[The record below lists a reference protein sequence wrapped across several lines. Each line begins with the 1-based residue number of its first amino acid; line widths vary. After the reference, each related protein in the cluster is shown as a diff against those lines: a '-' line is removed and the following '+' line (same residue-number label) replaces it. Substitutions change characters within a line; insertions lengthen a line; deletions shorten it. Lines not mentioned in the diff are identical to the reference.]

1 MLAREHAERAQ
12 EFLEASDREFAA
24 GDILQASEKLWGAA
38 AHAVMAAAQRNGR
51 KPGSHRGLIEAVA
64 RLAEEHNDASLEAGF
79 AVAELFHRN
88 FYHAFMVEDFELDS
102 RRPLVHQFVRRVL
115 ALNGNA

>member
-1 MLAREHAERAQ
+1 MLAREHAQKAQ
-12 EFLEASDREFAA
+12 EFLEASDREFAT

-38 AHAVMAAAQRNGR
+38 THAVMSAAQRNGK
-51 KPGSHRGLIEAVA
+51 KPGSHRGFIEAVA

-79 AVAELFHRN
+79 LAAELFHRN
-88 FYHAFMVEDFELDS
+88 FYYGFMEDFEIDS
-102 RRPLVHQFVRRVL
+102 RRPLVDRFVRRVL

>member
-1 MLAREHAERAQ
+1 MPAREHAEITR

-38 AHAVMAAAQRNGR
+38 THAVTAAAQRNGK
-51 KPGSHRGLIEAVA
+51 KPGSHNGFIEAVA

-79 AVAELFHRN
+79 LAAELFHRN
-88 FYHAFMVEDFELDS
+88 FYHDFMEDFEIDS
-102 RRPLVHQFVRRVL
+102 RRPLVDRFVKRVL
-115 ALNGNA
+115 ALNGTA